1 MRRLPAIHPR
11 AVRLLAA
18 LLVIGVAAS
27 TLAGCG
33 RAGNEPQAPTP
44 TAPTQTESPRA
55 SATPKTTSK
64 ATSTASPTRT
74 ATLYFADADAQELVE
89 ESRPTTATG
98 SDLRAALVELAKG
111 PPSGSGRQPALP
123 QGTAIV
129 GTDVQDGQALVN
141 LSGEFGTGYPSG
153 GAAAEFAVLA
163 PLVYTATAV
172 DGVERVR
179 ITVDGQTP
187 APVGSQYDWTS
198 TFSRADFP
206 DAVAAP

>member
-1 MRRLPAIHPR
+1 MIGIAAAI
-11 AVRLLAA
+11 
-18 LLVIGVAAS
+18 LV
-27 TLAGCG
+27 GCG
-33 RAGNEPQAPTP
+33 GADSEPETSTTATP
-44 TAPTQTESPRA
+44 TRTESPRA
-55 SATPKTTSK
+55 TATPQTTTQ
-64 ATSTASPTRT
+64 ATSTAPTRT

-89 ESRPTTATG
+89 ETRPTTATG

-141 LSGEFGTGYPSG
+141 LSGEFSTGYPSG